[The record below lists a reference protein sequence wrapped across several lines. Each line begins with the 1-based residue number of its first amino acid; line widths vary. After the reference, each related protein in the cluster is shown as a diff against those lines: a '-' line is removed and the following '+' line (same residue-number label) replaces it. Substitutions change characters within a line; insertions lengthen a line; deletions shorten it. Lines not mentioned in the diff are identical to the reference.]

1 MAGRGGGLNIARVLE
16 DLVSSWK
23 CVNRVYTLVNAWL
36 APFLGTHD
44 EVGEDGAA
52 GSASVTYTATVKQ
65 RTTGLCFA

>member
-23 CVNRVYTLVNAWL
+23 CVNRVRTLVNAWM

-44 EVGEDGAA
+44 EVGEDGKKTEVSA
-52 GSASVTYTATVKQ
+52 GVCYVYSH
-65 RTTGLCFA
+65 R